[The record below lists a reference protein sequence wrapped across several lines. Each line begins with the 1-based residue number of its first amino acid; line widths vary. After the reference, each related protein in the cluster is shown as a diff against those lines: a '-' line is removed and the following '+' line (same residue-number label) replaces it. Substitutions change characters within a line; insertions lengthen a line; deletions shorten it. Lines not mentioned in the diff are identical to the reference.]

1 MVINKDSVYV
11 INQPRHSIITFIV
24 LDKEI
29 NEDVHKKIDTLQ
41 GMSDIMFILSNGM
54 EKIIDPFKFAELYQ
68 SSSFICSKSNI
79 HKTLF
84 EALLY
89 AKEIYNTHVS
99 FMIVD
104 VDGLE
109 KIELGE
115 RELKNLESVHMS
127 SVELPIMKIERNSYE
142 TLKDIYTLPKKEIT
156 KNFWTSKNNEPDYNI
171 VGKYYTWNST
181 SNLIFLRGN
190 TVNLILKDYEE
201 NKENTVSKIN
211 VYLESFET
219 INRTQDLIAS
229 YLKNLG
235 INNINEDVEKI
246 KGFTTDRNKNIQA
259 ERDK

>member
-1 MVINKDSVYV
+1 
-11 INQPRHSIITFIV
+11 
-24 LDKEI
+24 
-29 NEDVHKKIDTLQ
+29 
-41 GMSDIMFILSNGM
+41 
-54 EKIIDPFKFAELYQ
+54 
-68 SSSFICSKSNI
+68 
-79 HKTLF
+79 
-84 EALLY
+84 
-89 AKEIYNTHVS
+89 
-99 FMIVD
+99 MIVD
-104 VDGLE
+104 VDGLSE
-109 KIELGE
+109 IELGE

-127 SVELPIMKIERNSYE
+127 TIELPIMKIERNSYE
-142 TLKDIYTLPKKEIT
+142 TLKDIYTLPQKEIT
-156 KNFWTSKNNEPDYNI
+156 KNFWTSKNNEPEYNI
-171 VGKYYTWNST
+171 VGKYYTWNSK

-219 INRTQDLIAS
+219 ISRTQDLIAS